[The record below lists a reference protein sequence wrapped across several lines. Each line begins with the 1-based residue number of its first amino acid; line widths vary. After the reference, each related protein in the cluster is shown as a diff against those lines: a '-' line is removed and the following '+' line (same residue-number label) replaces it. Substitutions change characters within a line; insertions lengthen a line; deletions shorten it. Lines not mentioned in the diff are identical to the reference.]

1 MEKEVGASQMA
12 NGSEHGHKSLLGFL
26 FKSDETNAQWSQG
39 NWLKVTQSEG
49 ASHGMCMLFHSVGLY
64 AFPWWSVSVG
74 TSCPLSCPC
83 SLLTKHVYTWT
94 HRYPWPSGGR
104 GWQNSAWPMR
114 ATLTVSVLCLYYPL
128 PQQHAEIPVD
138 APWKASIFYPQDGIQ
153 KLPHHCP
160 LFTEWQRTLLCDLVS
175 QGTIHLKSVCTQC

>member
-1 MEKEVGASQMA
+1 MDQNMATRACCVSYLRAMRLTLSEV
-12 NGSEHGHKSLLGFL
+12 
-26 FKSDETNAQWSQG
+26 
-39 NWLKVTQSEG
+39 KVTDSRSFNRKGQAMECVRFST
-49 ASHGMCMLFHSVGLY
+49 VGLY

-83 SLLTKHVYTWT
+83 SLLTNHVYTWT

-104 GWQNSAWPMR
+104 GWQNSPWPTR
-114 ATLTVSVLCLYYPL
+114 ATLIVTVLCLYYTL

-160 LFTEWQRTLLCDLVS
+160 LFIEWQRTLLCDLVS